1 MTQSEEVARSTG
13 GLWTHPDPKAHVMAH
28 NVSMYKASSHRQTC
42 DGGCIY
48 VHVHGFVVY
57 VQMERASNGL

>member
-28 NVSMYKASSHRQTC
+28 NAKQAVTGRRATVGVYMYMYMVLSCMFKWKGRRMDC
-42 DGGCIY
+42 D
-48 VHVHGFVVY
+48 V
-57 VQMERASNGL
+57 